1 MRFKKSHLFQ
11 SNENSI
17 KEYKVSNSSIV
28 MYKDLK
34 LYTAARFEPTIFF
47 SYAMSNL
54 ARVTRW
60 VSEKIP
66 WKKVAQNVEYN
77 FQKHCSKYT
86 KYVKDEILPI
96 WSSAKHFYSPAF
108 SHFRFRLSFVA
119 RNLLMVSRAETKAS
133 STG

>member
-1 MRFKKSHLFQ
+1 
-11 SNENSI
+11 
-17 KEYKVSNSSIV
+17 

-96 WSSAKHFYSPAF
+96 WSSAKH
-108 SHFRFRLSFVA
+108 RLSFVA